1 MLPNGSIHHKL
12 ILPILRCRQSCLRH
26 LTKHPVHTLTK
37 LLHQFM
43 VAHIQRYLGVAREM
57 HLSDIVRPYQ
67 ARQYTRTLHRHVVVK
82 QLHLDIRTQNAIV
95 SVTNRIHAKFR
106 PTELRILRVRP
117 KPPILSQICM
127 FLDLRLHKSQHIVC
141 QLQYRASENLI
152 LHHVHLRS
160 HLGFRAVIADK
171 PYLRPLEEPLRILS
185 EQQHS
190 SPRQCTVILHTDGYP
205 SAIRIRECDDGNC
218 QRLRVDASALP
229 VKHLILRRFLYLFYC
244 HIILI
249 SICGT
254 GCTKNLHSTF
264 QAFLDNCPT
273 SFSRN

>member
-1 MLPNGSIHHKL
+1 MTNRIPMLPNGRIYHKL
-12 ILPILRCRQSCLRH
+12 ILPILRCRQSCLFH
-26 LTKHPVHTLTK
+26 LTKHPVHALAK

-95 SVTNRIHAKFR
+95 SVTNRIHAKFS

-127 FLDLRLHKSQHIVC
+127 FFYLRSHKSQHIVC
-141 QLQYRASENLI
+141 QLQYRAGENLI

-160 HLGFRAVIADK
+160 HLGFRAVIADN
-171 PYLRPLEEPLRILS
+171 PYLCPLKELLRILTK
-185 EQQHS
+185 QQH
-190 SPRQCTVILHTDGYP
+190 RRT
-205 SAIRIRECDDGNC
+205 A
-218 QRLRVDASALP
+218 QRLILLATIVLFFYQETIFSDISLCALAIANQG
-229 VKHLILRRFLYLFYC
+229 HILLHQR
-244 HIILI
+244 HI
-249 SICGT
+249 
-254 GCTKNLHSTF
+254 
-264 QAFLDNCPT
+264 
-273 SFSRN
+273 